1 MGNSYG
7 NNVIV
12 LDNLKFNADPANK
25 QSYPGSGT
33 LLYDTITPVSG
44 LYLGKG
50 TITNSVFR
58 TDNSGKFAFNG
69 TGYIEFDF
77 PLPFFREEDNT
88 YSADV
93 WCNSGDRDNRS
104 IFCYL
109 NGDSQII
116 FQLMRTSNSGELVY
130 RWYNEGLN
138 EVTIDSA
145 IDSAS
150 TWFNYTVV
158 HEGGNLIIYRNGVA
172 IKTQSGLESN
182 LNFAEGSKFFIGSQ
196 TTTDRFW
203 DGDISCLK
211 FYTDALSASEVKQNY
226 NALKH
231 RFI

>member
-25 QSYPGSGT
+25 QSYPRSGV
-33 LLYDTITPVSG
+33 LLYDTITPIGG

-58 TDNSGKFAFNG
+58 SGNSGHFTYNG
-69 TGYIEFDF
+69 TGYIEFDHPLTFF
-77 PLPFFREEDNT
+77 PEGQNT

-93 WCNSGDRDNRS
+93 WCNSGDQGDRS

-109 NGDSQII
+109 NGDSNII
-116 FQLMRTSNSGELVY
+116 FQLMRTSTSGELVY
-130 RWYNEGLN
+130 RWYNESLN

-145 IDSAS
+145 IDSAN

-158 HEGGNLIIYRNGVA
+158 HEGGNLIIYKNGVA
-172 IKTQSGLESN
+172 IETQSGLEAN

-196 TTTDRFW
+196 TTSDRFW
-203 DGDISCLK
+203 EGGISCLK
-211 FYTDALSASEVKQNY
+211 LYTDALSASEVKQNY